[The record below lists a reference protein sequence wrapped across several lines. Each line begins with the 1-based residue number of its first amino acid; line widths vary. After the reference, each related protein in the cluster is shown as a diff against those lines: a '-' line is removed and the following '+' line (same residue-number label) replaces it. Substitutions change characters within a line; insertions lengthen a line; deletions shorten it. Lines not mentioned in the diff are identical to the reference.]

1 MKVERYVRLFVV
13 VLLFPLP
20 VSALLAQ
27 TSSGVLRG
35 QVADPSGAAISGA
48 SVIMTPATGSPIVIQ
63 SNAQGMYEFK
73 TLPAGKYILTV
84 AAPGFA
90 LYENDNVVI
99 SDQPLRLNVA
109 MSIEVEQQKVQVSDT
124 APTIDVNPSN
134 NACAIVISGKE
145 LEALPDDPD
154 RKSVV

>member
-13 VLLFPLP
+13 VLLFPLS

-63 SNAQGMYEFK
+63 SNAQGMYEFF
-73 TLPAGKYILTV
+73 V
-84 AAPGFA
+84 ANGERVLHCPDDLQCIVLGVKLRRSEMVAHVKK
-90 LYENDNVVI
+90 VVW
-99 SDQPLRLNVA
+99 DQKI
-109 MSIEVEQQKVQVSDT
+109 IELVKR
-124 APTIDVNPSN
+124 
-134 NACAIVISGKE
+134 E
-145 LEALPDDPD
+145 LE
-154 RKSVV
+154 